1 MTNIM
6 TNNRLVNY
14 IKEAYMELRKVVWP
28 TPDTT
33 RKHAL
38 LVIGISLFVAL
49 YFGVLDY
56 VLNIA
61 VEQII

>member
-1 MTNIM
+1 MTNIV
-6 TNNRLVNY
+6 TDNRLVRY
-14 IKEAYMELRKVVWP
+14 FQEAYTELRKVVWP
-28 TPDTT
+28 TPETT
-33 RKHAL
+33 RKHTL